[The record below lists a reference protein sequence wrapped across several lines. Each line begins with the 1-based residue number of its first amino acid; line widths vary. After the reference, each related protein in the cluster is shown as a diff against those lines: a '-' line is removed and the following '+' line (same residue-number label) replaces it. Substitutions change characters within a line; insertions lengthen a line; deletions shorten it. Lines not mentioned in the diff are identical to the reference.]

1 MSKVYASSM
10 SMMLDALLI
19 ALSMFVFYSFKEL
32 AGSRPLSELRTAE
45 EAAAFA
51 TDADAPSSDADAP
64 GTEKEIHT
72 DAMEESSKPGSTGL
86 TEPEELEKYIASREE
101 MYKKAREF
109 DSKIS
114 GFETAIRRPY
124 FHVRPL
130 NDAEL
135 ENWHNYLD
143 FMERD
148 GDFNKVP
155 EFVSWDHI
163 LIF

>member
-1 MSKVYASSM
+1 
-10 SMMLDALLI
+10 MMYALLI
-19 ALSMFVFYSFKEL
+19 ALSMFAFYSFKEL
-32 AGSRPLSELRTAE
+32 AGSRPLSEIRTAE
-45 EAAAFA
+45 EAVALA
-51 TDADAPSSDADAP
+51 TSADALSSDVDAQ

-72 DAMEESSKPGSTGL
+72 DSTEESSKPVSAGL
-86 TEPEELEKYIASREE
+86 TEAEELEKYIASREE
-101 MYKKAREF
+101 MYKKAKEF

-143 FMERD
+143 FIEGD

-155 EFVSWDHI
+155 EFI
-163 LIF
+163 